1 MQLAGARR
9 GAWHGSWPRQVR
21 PGGRRPVLPRGRTG
35 EEEMRGVLQELSEV
49 QGLKRKDKI
58 FLDFYIGTPKTI
70 NTKVVENF
78 KIYNFYVGQ
87 IFIRALV

>member
-1 MQLAGARR
+1 
-9 GAWHGSWPRQVR
+9 
-21 PGGRRPVLPRGRTG
+21 VLPRGRTG

-78 KIYNFYVGQ
+78 KIYNFYVGR

>member
-1 MQLAGARR
+1 MAWQLAEAGEARW
-9 GAWHGSWPRQVR
+9 AAASAAA
-21 PGGRRPVLPRGRTG
+21 GRTG

-78 KIYNFYVGQ
+78 KIYNFYIGQ